1 MGTIVKNNEAK
12 NRYEIFIDDQLA
24 GFEDYTL
31 SQGVIAYNH
40 TETLP
45 QFAGKGIAQQL
56 ARKILEEARNRDLK
70 VLPYCPF
77 IAKFI
82 AKNQEAFLD
91 LVPIERRGEFGLP
104 QSAL

>member
-1 MGTIVKNNEAK
+1 MSTTVKNNETA
-12 NRYEIFIDDQLA
+12 NRYEIFLDNELA

-31 SQGVIAYNH
+31 SPGVIAYNH
-40 TETLP
+40 TEVLP
-45 QFAGKGIAQQL
+45 QFTGKGIAQQL
-56 ARKILEEARNRDLK
+56 AREILEEARSRGLM

-91 LVPIERRGEFGLP
+91 LVPIEKREEFGLP

>member
-1 MGTIVKNNEAK
+1 MGTMVKNNEAES
-12 NRYEIFIDDQLA
+12 RFEIFVDDQLA

-31 SQGVIAYNH
+31 SPGMIAYNH
-40 TETLP
+40 TEVLP

-56 ARKILEEARNRDLK
+56 AREILEEARRRGLK

-77 IAKFI
+77 VAKFI

-91 LVPIERRGEFGLP
+91 LVPIEKRGEFGLP